1 MKLPALFYHFIEHKQ
16 SNNNLSFSE
25 YINIHYST
33 LNDDDDDFASD
44 MKLPFKSLVN
54 SSAAALSLC
63 IPFTSNKHVFQ
74 SFGTLAVTNVFFYTC
89 SFTNDYLDS
98 IWQPPKYC

>member
-33 LNDDDDDFASD
+33 SNDHDDDFETD
-44 MKLPFKSLVN
+44 MNLPFKSPVN
-54 SSAAALSLC
+54 SSDAALSLC
-63 IPFTSNKHVFQ
+63 IPFTSGKHVIQ
-74 SFGTLAVTNVFFYTC
+74 SIDTIAVTDRFFYTC
-89 SFTNDYLDS
+89 FYSNAYLDS
-98 IWQPPKYC
+98 IWQPPKYF

>member
-1 MKLPALFYHFIEHKQ
+1 MKLPALFYHFFEHKQ

-33 LNDDDDDFASD
+33 SNDHDDDFETD
-44 MKLPFKSLVN
+44 MNLPFKSPVN

-63 IPFTSNKHVFQ
+63 IPFTSGKHVFQ
-74 SFGTLAVTNVFFYTC
+74 SIDTIAVTDMFFYTC
-89 SFTNDYLDS
+89 SYSNAYLDS

>member
-33 LNDDDDDFASD
+33 PNYDDDFATD

-54 SSAAALSLC
+54 SSASALSLC
-63 IPFTSNKHVFQ
+63 IPFTSSKHVFL
-74 SFGTLAVTNVFFYTC
+74 SITTLEVNNLFIYTC
-89 SFTNDYLDS
+89 SCINAYLVS